1 MWDTLASFS
10 CLRLDVTDRA
20 SVASDAALALP
31 ARGLRFATSP
41 VDLSALSPAV
51 VGVVLGAL
59 FGVVAFIGIAV
70 LVTRR
75 GRDRA
80 PAGAAAAF
88 SDEVVVIPP
97 YATLPVDT
105 SADGSPRGARPSRS
119 PSFVPTSELSARALS
134 GMGYDVDLGAPG
146 LTPAPAQA
154 WVSAASSSAEMLSSD
169 LLLDEDSQPALGS
182 VPKAPDTAPILG
194 TPVVMVGA
202 THQEPSRHAPML
214 PPPSGPRA
222 APHPLS
228 ILGKI
233 PSLAAERVEP
243 KIAGANVADLEL
255 DDNPTE
261 IAETVFDEPPQPR
274 RRGSRPKIRRV
285 EPASPRLP
293 APRPAAGR
301 PASAPDIARDS
312 RPAPSHSGIVF
323 GAEEGDPTEVFLVRK
338 VAPRGA

>member
-1 MWDTLASFS
+1 MWDTLSSFS

-20 SVASDAALALP
+20 SVASDAAFALP
-31 ARGLRFATSP
+31 ARGLRFATAP
-41 VDLSALSPAV
+41 VDLSAFSPAV

-75 GRDRA
+75 GRRRA
-80 PAGAAAAF
+80 PAGQGAAF

-97 YATLPVDT
+97 YATLPVDPFAAGP
-105 SADGSPRGARPSRS
+105 SGSARPSRS
-119 PSFVPTSELSARALS
+119 PSFAPTSELSARALS
-134 GMGYDVDLGAPG
+134 GMGYDVDVAAPG

-154 WVSAASSSAEMLSSD
+154 WVSAASSSAEMLPSE
-169 LLLDEDSQPALGS
+169 LLCDEDSQPQPAVAS

-194 TPVVMVGA
+194 SPVVMVG
-202 THQEPSRHAPML
+202 EPARHEPIL

-233 PSLAAERVEP
+233 PSLVAERVEP

-293 APRPAAGR
+293 SPRPAAGR
-301 PASAPDIARDS
+301 PASAPEIARDS

-323 GAEEGDPTEVFLVRK
+323 SAEEGDPTEVFLVRK